1 MHIFSA
7 VNQGNPPHNPMTKL
21 PILESYWIEEG
32 RFLAGE
38 YPGGYDP
45 ETTRR
50 RMDAFL
56 EAGIHTFIDL
66 TQPHERLSYE
76 SVLKEQARIYDIDAT
91 YQRFAIRDHGIPSRE
106 TMTTILNS
114 IDEALNNHNGVYV
127 HCWGGVGRTGITV
140 GCYLIRHGLTPQQ
153 ALSRVDILFKTRPQ
167 NYFTSSPETAE
178 QFEFVQNWRETK
190 ISQPRQNY
198 CEG

>member
-1 MHIFSA
+1 
-7 VNQGNPPHNPMTKL
+7 MTKL
-21 PILESYWIEEG
+21 PILESYWVEEG

-38 YPGGYDP
+38 YPGSHNP
-45 ETTRR
+45 ETARR
-50 RMDAFL
+50 RIGAFF

-66 TQPHERLSYE
+66 TQAHELVSYE
-76 SVLKEQARIYDIDAT
+76 PILKEQARVYDIQAT

-106 TMTTILNS
+106 TMTAILNT
-114 IDEALNNHNGVYV
+114 IDEAIKNNTGVYV

-153 ALSRVDILFKTRPQ
+153 ALMRVDTLFKTRPQ
-167 NYFTSSPETAE
+167 NYYSASPETSE
-178 QFEFVQNWRETK
+178 QFEFVRNWREILK
-190 ISQPRQNY
+190 LGGQSKQKF

>member
-1 MHIFSA
+1 MHILSA
-7 VNQGNPPHNPMTKL
+7 VNQGNPPNNLMTKP
-21 PILESYWIEEG
+21 PILESYWVEEG

-38 YPGGYDP
+38 YPGSYDP

-66 TQPHERLSYE
+66 TQSHELLSYE
-76 SVLKEQARIYDIDAT
+76 SVLKEQARIYDINAT
-91 YQRFAIRDHGIPSRE
+91 YQRFAIRDHGIPLRE
-106 TMTTILNS
+106 TMIAILNT
-114 IDEALNNHNGVYV
+114 IDEALNKSKGVYV
-127 HCWGGVGRTGITV
+127 HCWGGVGRTGITI

-167 NYFTSSPETAE
+167 NYFTSSPETIE
-178 QFEFVQNWRETK
+178 QIEFVRNWRETQ
-190 ISQPRQNY
+190 ISPHKTRQN
-198 CEG
+198 